1 MLVRVQNVQI
11 EKRFWGQDWD
21 WFGTGPKVNW
31 EGLRDWP
38 SLIPYSLYNHSS
50 SITPPPSLLF
60 NHSMSNHDSNNNN
73 ATAVTPT
80 RKHEL
85 LIEARRAR
93 SNWIRCPHFND
104 YYDYYS
110 NDNATTTTTSTTTT
124 TTTTGCTEKLMA
136 TSMVAQHMPSAENA
150 LKALL
155 FGGGDELVEGR

>member
-1 MLVRVQNVQI
+1 MAMLVRVQNVHNRK
-11 EKRFWGQDWD
+11 EGFGDWI
-21 WFGTGPKVNW
+21 GTGPW
-31 EGLRDWP
+31 EGLRNWP
-38 SLIPYSLYNHSS
+38 SLTLYSLYILLLHH
-50 SITPPPSLLF
+50 PPPSLF
-60 NHSMSNHDSNNNN
+60 NHNMSNHDSNNNN

-85 LIEARRAR
+85 LLEARRAR

-104 YYDYYS
+104 YYDNYDNYDNYS
-110 NDNATTTTTSTTTT
+110 KDSAT